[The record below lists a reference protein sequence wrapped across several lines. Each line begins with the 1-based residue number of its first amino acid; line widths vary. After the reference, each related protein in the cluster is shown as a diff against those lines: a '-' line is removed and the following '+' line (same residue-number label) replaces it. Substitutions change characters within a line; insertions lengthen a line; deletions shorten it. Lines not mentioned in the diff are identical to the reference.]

1 MLTEKGLSHSR
12 GLITKGV
19 EGLKKELTFKVRSP
33 SNELEG
39 LPLMCLEWDI
49 LVETLTFL
57 PDS

>member
-39 LPLMCLEWDI
+39 LPFYVPGMGHFSRNID
-49 LVETLTFL
+49 FFA
-57 PDS
+57 